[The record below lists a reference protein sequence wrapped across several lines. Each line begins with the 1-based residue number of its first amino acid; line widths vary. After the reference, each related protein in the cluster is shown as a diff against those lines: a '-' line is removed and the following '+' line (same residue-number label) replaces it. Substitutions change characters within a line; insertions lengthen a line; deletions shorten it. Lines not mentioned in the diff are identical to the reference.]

1 MFANRFTVLV
11 DACSLFSP
19 LTRNLLLSL
28 AEGEFFR
35 LRWSTRI
42 LEEVERA
49 IARSYAQKGV
59 ADGAERAA
67 RARTAMER
75 AFGEAAVTG
84 YENLLSGLG
93 KLPDAN
99 DAHVIAAAV
108 KTRASVIVTENVRDF
123 PERVLKPLDLET
135 KKADEFIA
143 DTVDL
148 DIGRA
153 IPIVRRMRERLKRPE
168 KTPQAL
174 LLDMEAGGLT
184 HTVDSLRAHV
194 QSL

>member
-11 DACSLFSP
+11 DASSLFSP

-35 LRWSTRI
+35 LRWSARI

-49 IARSYAQKGV
+49 IAQRLTERDV

-67 RARTAMER
+67 RARAAMER
-75 AFGEAAVTG
+75 AFQEAAVTG
-84 YENLLSGLG
+84 YEELQSGLG
-93 KLPDAN
+93 KLPDSD

-108 KTRASVIVTENVRDF
+108 KTRASVIVTENLRHF
-123 PERVLKPLDLET
+123 PERILKPLDLEAKT
-135 KKADEFIA
+135 ADEFIA
-143 DTVDL
+143 DTMDL
-148 DIGRA
+148 DPGRA

-168 KTPQAL
+168 KTPDAL
-174 LLDMEAGGLT
+174 LLDMEAAGLT